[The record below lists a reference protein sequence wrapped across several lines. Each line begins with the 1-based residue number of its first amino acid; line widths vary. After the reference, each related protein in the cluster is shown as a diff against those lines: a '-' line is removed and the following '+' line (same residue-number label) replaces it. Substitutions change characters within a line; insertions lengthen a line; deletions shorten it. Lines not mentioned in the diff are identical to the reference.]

1 MTISPKFFLS
11 STSANDHLR
20 LSGTKSNSECTQ
32 NAFGGYEEGPAAQS
46 AVSVDR
52 WRMKVRRRAKGRA
65 CCGPRAYESRYNT
78 IECDTQGAWA
88 LSNRAVSR

>member
-65 CCGPRAYESRYNT
+65 CCGPRAYEST
-78 IECDTQGAWA
+78 TECDTQGAWA